1 MTRRLMLLLL
11 RLLLQQLYRVRRRHD
26 FEFVACIVGNFGTTS
41 STVCYS
47 SSSTTTTNSSSQTV
61 RNARSRQCPFVSPL
75 RILQLGL
82 HGIMIAVAA
91 WDRFRATPILQNS
104 IRLLHLLLLIMLCIT
119 TTTSTTTI
127 TTTTIIR
134 LPRWQMQLNNLSGS
148 LGGSGRS
155 GGGSSP
161 VRRGLHNNT
170 NNFGPFRLLLLLLP
184 RQIPE
189 ALPFPLPLPPGPV
202 GLLLLAPI
210 DGVAEL
216 SVLSACCRAACPL
229 MRSGQVGNAAEGRP
243 AVPIGIH

>member
-47 SSSTTTTNSSSQTV
+47 SSSQTV

-104 IRLLHLLLLIMLCIT
+104 FLLLLLLIMLCIT
-119 TTTSTTTI
+119 TSTTSSTTTI

-210 DGVAEL
+210 DGVAEPL
-216 SVLSACCRAACPL
+216 VLSACCRAACPL
-229 MRSGQVGNAAEGRP
+229 MRSGQVGNAAKGRP